1 MWMLDALE
9 VGGRHRKEETL
20 SHVVR
25 ALQWPSEPNESPQ
38 ADQCGAVLNLHT
50 SADNLDVRRPR
61 RAAAA
66 AKPGVVLSTTSG
78 AGYPWTARRPFSF
91 DPPIS
96 CRASR

>member
-1 MWMLDALE
+1 MWFE
-9 VGGRHRKEETL
+9 HCSGRLNRMKVRKRTM
-20 SHVVR
+20 
-25 ALQWPSEPNESPQ
+25 
-38 ADQCGAVLNLHT
+38 QCGAVLNLHT
-50 SADNLDVRRPR
+50 SGDNLDVRRPR